1 MWKDLSCLQPQKK
14 MLKGFFAFFPYVS
27 FSFYLFRCFDKN
39 RFILEQRKK

>member
-1 MWKDLSCLQPQKK
+1 VERFELLATTKK
-14 MLKGFFAFFPYVS
+14 NAKRFFAFFPYVC